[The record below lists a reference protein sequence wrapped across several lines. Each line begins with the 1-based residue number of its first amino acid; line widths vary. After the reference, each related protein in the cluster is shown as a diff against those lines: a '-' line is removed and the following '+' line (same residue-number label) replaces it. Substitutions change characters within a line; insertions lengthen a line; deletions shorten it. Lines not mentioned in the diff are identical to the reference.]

1 MRVSLVLLLC
11 IAASAGRASAAAGD
25 HPVDESMASV
35 PWTAEEIVALCDGTD
50 DGLPW

>member
-1 MRVSLVLLLC
+1 MRVSLVLLLLC
-11 IAASAGRASAAAGD
+11 ATAAAGRASVAGT
-25 HPVDESMASV
+25 HPTDGGNV